1 LRAFRHLLAAA
12 PQATQTTG
20 RFIVTDRLRIALAQL
35 NPKVGDLPGNLALAR
50 TALADAVAAKAD
62 IVMFSELFLTGYF
75 PDDLL
80 FKPQFIKDAMQAA
93 RDLAAATAGTDV
105 VLVLPT
111 IWWDKGNLHNAAI
124 VAENGEIIATRYKR
138 ELPNTDVFYEKRY
151 FAAGPLPMPVLI
163 KGVPVGIPICEDVWH
178 PSVCEHLAM
187 RGAEIMLCPNGS
199 PYWTNKQH
207 IRKELVRARVSE
219 DDVPMLYLNQV
230 GGQDEIVFDGASFAI
245 EPGDKLVLQGK
256 SFATDFIVS
265 DWVRGDNGWT
275 CARGEV
281 TELTSTDE
289 APWLA
294 CVLGLRDYLH
304 KNGFSKVVLGLSGG
318 IDSAVVA
325 AMAVD
330 ALGAQNVHCIMLPY
344 RYTSEASLVDAKACA
359 QALGVRYDIVS
370 IGNPVDDALAE
381 LAPIFDNR
389 PADLAEEN
397 IQSRMRGVV
406 LMAVSNK
413 LGSMLLTTGNKSE
426 MGVGYATIYGD
437 MNGGYN
443 PLKDMFKMEV
453 YRLAAW
459 RNGHVPGDCLGP
471 AGVVIPQAI
480 IDKAPSAELRPDQT
494 DQDSLPPYPVLDAIL
509 KGIVEDEMS
518 LAEIVAQGHDAA
530 LVQRIERL
538 LNIAEYKRRQSAP
551 GPKLT
556 PKAFGMG
563 RKYPITNGYKDRTI

>member
-1 LRAFRHLLAAA
+1 MRAFRHLPAAA
-12 PQATQTTG
+12 SAHPQTTG

-50 TALADAVAAKAD
+50 TALADAVAAEAD
-62 IVMFSELFLTGYF
+62 ILMFSELFLTGYF

-80 FKPQFIKDAMQAA
+80 FKPQFVRDAMQAA
-93 RDLAAATAGTDV
+93 RDLAADTAGTDV
-105 VLVLPT
+105 VVVLPT
-111 IWWDKGNLHNAAI
+111 IWWDKNGLYNAAI
-124 VAENGEIIATRYKR
+124 VAEKGEIIATRFKR
-138 ELPNTDVFYEKRY
+138 ELPNNDVFYEKRY
-151 FAAGPLPMPVLI
+151 FTAGPLPDPVTI

-178 PSVCEHLAM
+178 ASVCEHLAM

-207 IRKELVRARVSE
+207 IRKELVRARVAE

-245 EPGDKLVLQGK
+245 EPGNKLVLQGK

-265 DWVRGDNGWT
+265 DWVRSDDGWT
-275 CARGEV
+275 CANGEV
-281 TELTSTDE
+281 TELTTTDE

-294 CVLGLRDYLH
+294 CVLGLRDYVH
-304 KNGFSKVVLGLSGG
+304 KNGFKQVVLGLSGG

-330 ALGAQNVHCIMLPY
+330 AFGSENVHCIMLPY
-344 RYTSEASLVDAKACA
+344 RYTSEASLKDAKDCA
-359 QALGVRYDIVS
+359 LNLGVRYDIVS
-370 IGNPVDDALAE
+370 IGSPVDEALE
-381 LAPIFDNR
+381 QLAPIFGDR

-453 YRLAAW
+453 YRLADW
-459 RNGHVPGDCLGP
+459 RNSHVPGDCLGP
-471 AGVVIPQAI
+471 AGEVIPQAI
-480 IDKAPSAELRPDQT
+480 IEKAPSAELRPDQT

-509 KGIVEDEMS
+509 KGIVEDELS
-518 LAEIVAQGHDAA
+518 LAEIVAQGHDVA

-538 LNIAEYKRRQSAP
+538 VNIAEYKRRQSAP

-563 RKYPITNGYKDRTI
+563 RKYPITNGYKDRSI